1 MTRTKLRSKKTNRKP
16 KGCKTKKCRK
26 SRRNRM
32 SRKSQKSQ
40 KTRKGRGRT
49 RKMRRKMK
57 GGVNDP
63 FDADESAI
71 MEDDNDEHNISL
83 GTMHTD
89 ELDIS
94 TPDSADAGNTTID
107 SGLSVSNPNLSI
119 SSFSMDETEG
129 EVTTGGG
136 KRKRRRNNRRYKK
149 GGEMPQD
156 FNPNQD
162 KENPITDREFKP

>member
-1 MTRTKLRSKKTNRKP
+1 MTNIVLYYYMTRTKLRSKKTNRKP

-26 SRRNRM
+26 SRRNR
-32 SRKSQKSQ
+32 KNQ
-40 KTRKGRGRT
+40 KTRKGRT

-57 GGVNDP
+57 GGVNEP
-63 FDADESAI
+63 FDADESVI
-71 MEDDNDEHNISL
+71 LEDDNDEHNVSL

-107 SGLSVSNPNLSI
+107 TGLSVSNPNLSI

-136 KRKRRRNNRRYKK
+136 KRRRNIRRCKK

>member
-26 SRRNRM
+26 SRRNR
-32 SRKSQKSQ
+32 KNQ
-40 KTRKGRGRT
+40 KTRKGRT

-57 GGVNDP
+57 GGVNEP
-63 FDADESAI
+63 FDADESVI
-71 MEDDNDEHNISL
+71 LEDDNDEHNVSL

-107 SGLSVSNPNLSI
+107 TGLSVSNPNLSI

-136 KRKRRRNNRRYKK
+136 KRRRRRNNRRCKK